1 MAGLYAAPMPEDLMW
16 KSALE
21 QARMV
26 RDGDVTSRELV
37 EASLAAI
44 ERLNGELNAFVT
56 LCDERA
62 LDESDDI
69 QPGDE
74 RPLAGVPIAIKDLT
88 ALTGGVRTTA
98 GMRALQDWV
107 PRRDSVLVARLRS
120 AGAIVV
126 GKTNVPEL
134 GILPVTEPE
143 ANGPTRNPWDTTRTP
158 GGSSGGTAAAVASG
172 MVPVGHGNDGGGSIR
187 TPASACGLV
196 GLKPSRGRVSLATE
210 RADSA
215 AGLDIDGCLSRTV
228 ADTAEVLDIISGNEP
243 GDTYLAPSPAAPFDE
258 APGRDPGRL
267 RIAFSVEAPNGAP
280 VDEEVDQAVRDAA
293 ELLESLGHEV
303 EEAAP
308 EVDAD
313 GYVEN
318 FIRVWIPHVV
328 STMATYARLA
338 ERTIERSELEPL
350 TRQMAELSDSIKAT
364 DFLASL
370 DYLRRMAREVEGFW
384 RERDVL
390 LTPTLTRTA
399 LPLGALL
406 PEEGEAPISMLMKSA
421 DWVPFCPIYNVTGQ
435 PAISL
440 PLAESSD
447 GLPIG
452 LQFAGR
458 PAAEE
463 TLLSLAAQLERA
475 QPWADRRP
483 ALAAAG

>member
-1 MAGLYAAPMPEDLMW
+1 MW
-16 KSALE
+16 KPALE

-26 RDGDVTSRELV
+26 RDGDVSARELV
-37 EASLAAI
+37 EAALAAI
-44 ERLNGELNAFVT
+44 DRLNGDLNAFVT
-56 LCDERA
+56 LTDERA
-62 LDESDDI
+62 LDEADDV
-69 QPGDE
+69 QAGDE

-88 ALTGGVRTTA
+88 VLTGGVRTTA

-107 PRRDSVLVARLRS
+107 PRRDSMIVSRLRS

-126 GKTNVPEL
+126 GKTNTPEL

-143 ANGPTRNPWDTTRTP
+143 ANGPTRNPWDTSRTP

-172 MVPVGHGNDGGGSIR
+172 MVALGHANDGGGSIR
-187 TPASACGLV
+187 IPAACCGLV
-196 GLKPSRGRVSLATE
+196 GLKPSRGRVSLAPQ

-243 GDTYLAPSPAAPFDE
+243 GDTYLAPPPSAPFDE
-258 APGRDPGRL
+258 APRRDPGRL
-267 RIAFSVEAPNGAP
+267 RIAFTVDSPNGAP
-280 VDEEVDQAVRDAA
+280 VDAEIVQAVRDTAQ
-293 ELLESLGHEV
+293 LLESLGHRV

-308 EVDAD
+308 EVDSE

-318 FIRVWIPHVV
+318 FIRVWIPHLV
-328 STMATYARLA
+328 STMATYGRLA
-338 ERTIERSELEPL
+338 ERTIDRSELEPL
-350 TRQMAELSDSIKAT
+350 TRQMAELSDSVKAT

-370 DYLRRMAREVEGFW
+370 DYLRRMGREVESFW

-390 LTPTLTRTA
+390 LTPTLNKTA

-406 PEEGEAPISMLMKSA
+406 PQDGEAPISMLMKSA
-421 DWVPFCPIYNVTGQ
+421 DWVPFCPVYNVTGQ

-440 PLAESSD
+440 PLAQSSE
-447 GLPIG
+447 GLPVG

-458 PAAEE
+458 AGAEE
-463 TLLSLAAQLERA
+463 TLLSLAGQLEQAR
-475 QPWADRRP
+475 PWTDRRP